1 MNSELNSI
9 WLDWRTKVPNGVPN
23 PSNDY
28 HLVLLKEL
36 CLKRGIDSKIVD
48 DVILVLEKDDDKY
61 QSVGYG
67 KYKLKKDIGPDG
79 KGKEGTPTFEKDDS
93 GNYVETGKE
102 DGEKKDDGEE
112 EKEEPKASGMSTDDY
127 AASALRSEPDAD
139 DVDVEDGE
147 GKDDKGEEEQ
157 KDKSLRKNA
166 TPVDDFNKND
176 SFTKTGVSDFP
187 NENVK
192 LNSDKQFGF
201 SKSESKKFFGPPP
214 PTKFPRR
221 YIKALERLMS
231 LDSSGKSSITD
242 VLKGVGAGE
251 LNAQSGEILTMMGA
265 TIKDD
270 TVAKEFFDKLRTHA
284 KLANKPVLDK
294 TWIDSAEK
302 VRQGMFA
309 RYDSTYGEGEWELE
323 SAGWDVKE
331 EVESLGMK
339 DYKKDKGFST
349 DAYFVV
355 NGELDEVSLK
365 KDLKANLLN
374 ATTGRVI
381 DLVIFG
387 NASEEEQE
395 EWLRLQELRGP
406 RGKKLPPEDQQKFDE
421 IYNKYA
427 KDRFGFNK
435 LLDVERVKTR
445 QKKKHAG
452 SLGNPDFK
460 KEVSSASSKLSD
472 DDKKEIAVK
481 MGRTYKDQQSI
492 LSIIDKVPDLM
503 KDLEHPITLDSLK
516 ATMKKNGMKTT
527 TRNILKTSMIMQ
539 RMIVK
544 NNPNHSIAG
553 SLDDIVKNSRQH
565 SANVAKSLLTNESMK
580 KGLLRSIRESLPL
593 KSLLT
598 GEENMSLGNISAD
611 EETLSTI
618 FGTPNFDEV
627 NQNLKV
633 VDDAIVYQVEGTGDY
648 INVANMVNRPDGIGY
663 GETWKLE
670 FALHKDF
677 AALLTQ
683 TNQELGRI

>member
-1 MNSELNSI
+1 
-9 WLDWRTKVPNGVPN
+9 
-23 PSNDY
+23 
-28 HLVLLKEL
+28 
-36 CLKRGIDSKIVD
+36 
-48 DVILVLEKDDDKY
+48 LEQDDKKVDPETIVKFKNDKGEDKEMEY
-61 QSVGYG
+61 QNAIRQPEGSPARDAAE
-67 KYKLKKDIGPDG
+67 KLKKKGGEEDKPSGSQLGPDDF
-79 KGKEGTPTFEKDDS
+79 KTDP
-93 GNYVETGKE
+93 
-102 DGEKKDDGEE
+102 DDG
-112 EKEEPKASGMSTDDY
+112 GDY
-127 AASALRSEPDAD
+127 LKSEPDVDGD
-139 DVDVEDGE
+139 DS
-147 GKDDKGEEEQ
+147 DDETQSQEEQ
-157 KDKSLRKNA
+157 KDKSLRKDA

-201 SKSESKKFFGPPP
+201 SESESKKFFGPPP

-309 RYDSTYGEGEWELE
+309 RYDSTYGEGKWELE

-365 KDLKANLLN
+365 KNLKANLLN

-406 RGKKLPPEDQQKFDE
+406 RNKKLPPEDQQKFDE
-421 IYNKYA
+421 IYNKYS

-452 SLGNPDFK
+452 SLGNTDFK

-481 MGRTYKDQQSI
+481 MGRTYKDQQTI
-492 LSIIDKVPDLM
+492 LSTIDKVPDLI
-503 KDLEHPITLDSLK
+503 KD
-516 ATMKKNGMKTT
+516 TMKKNGMKTN

-553 SLDDIVKNSRQH
+553 SLNDIVKNSRQH